1 MCQQSKYSKTY
12 QNETEENRRKAVFLE
27 NKNKITE
34 HNELFEKGLV
44 TYKMGLNKY
53 SDLTADEFRS
63 RMNGYKMSPSVG

>member
-1 MCQQSKYSKTY
+1 MCQQSEYSKTY
-12 QNETEENRRKAVFLE
+12 QNETEENYRMAVFLE
-27 NKNKITE
+27 NKNKIDE
-34 HNELFEKGLV
+34 HNEQFEKGLV

>member
-12 QNETEENRRKAVFLE
+12 QDETEENHRMAVFLE
-27 NKNKITE
+27 NKNKIAE
-34 HNELFEKGLV
+34 HNELFDKGLV